1 MCSVDLWMVLPWG
14 LRYIIKAVFFR
25 GAPFTASEFGQSS
38 ENGGAYI
45 EKNKQT
51 LIISITFSDHH
62 KHKGSLLAVG
72 SIGTVLIDM
81 SLFICLF

>member
-14 LRYIIKAVFFR
+14 LRYNIIKAVFL
-25 GAPFTASEFGQSS
+25 EFGQSS

-45 EKNKQT
+45 EKSKQT
-51 LIISITFSDHH
+51 LIINITFSDHH

-72 SIGTVLIDM
+72 SIGTVLNRYVFIY
-81 SLFICLF
+81 LFVF